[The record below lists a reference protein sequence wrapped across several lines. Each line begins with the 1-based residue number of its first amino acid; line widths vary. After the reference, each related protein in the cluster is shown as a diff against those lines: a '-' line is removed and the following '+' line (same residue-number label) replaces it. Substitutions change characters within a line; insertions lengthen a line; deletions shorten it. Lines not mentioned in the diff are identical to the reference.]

1 MNGRAAMVGY
11 ALAIVGEQL
20 TGAGL
25 LEQQNSFF
33 GKLLLHI
40 AVFAILLIREVK
52 DVEKYRTLIDEAFF
66 YDRQWAASWEGKK
79 RPSEDQQE

>member
-1 MNGRAAMVGY
+1 MVGY

-20 TGAGL
+20 SGAGL

-40 AVFAILLIREVK
+40 AVFAILLIQEVR
-52 DVEKYRTLIDEAFF
+52 DVYKYRNLIEEAFF
-66 YDRQWAASWEGKK
+66 YDQQWAASWVGKQ
-79 RPSEDQQE
+79 RPSESSDT